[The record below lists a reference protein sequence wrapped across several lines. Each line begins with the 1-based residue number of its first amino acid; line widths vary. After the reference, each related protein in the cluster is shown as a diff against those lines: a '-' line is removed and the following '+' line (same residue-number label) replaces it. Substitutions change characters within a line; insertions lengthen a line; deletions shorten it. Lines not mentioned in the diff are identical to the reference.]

1 MSKIV
6 SFTEESMRLKCNK
19 SICLGG
25 FSIFADGNSIEE
37 AQIYVSVDNDYI
49 NRNLYDLIN
58 ALLNQLFKRNNQFK
72 EVIQE
77 KRRVDINK
85 ILNTEFS
92 FYVYEYRN
100 ERFIEYF
107 PKVGDVLITVLLSYT
122 KQRF

>member
-1 MSKIV
+1 MIKI
-6 SFTEESMRLKCNK
+6 
-19 SICLGG
+19 
-25 FSIFADGNSIEE
+25 
-37 AQIYVSVDNDYI
+37 I

-72 EVIQE
+72 EVIEE
-77 KRRVDINK
+77 KRKVDINK
-85 ILNTEFS
+85 ILNTEIS